1 LRNLRPDFFVFKV
14 LESFVPVRP
23 FRSRANLQIHM
34 ANPTVQ
40 TGATPAPKS
49 LPARFVGIITS
60 PRETYESV
68 VAHPQWFGMLA
79 VFVVGMA
86 ILVGGFLSTKIG
98 QDAWLDAAANGPFS
112 RGVSDQQLQGM
123 QRIAPFVG
131 YITAAYFFVGLPI
144 MCLLI
149 AAILYAIF
157 NAAIGGTATFK
168 QVLAVVVHGGPIGI
182 LSQLFTVPLN
192 YFRGTLSSSTNLG
205 VLLPMLP
212 EQSFAAHFLG
222 VIDLFLIWQ
231 LVVLSI
237 GLAVLYRR
245 RTQPIATA
253 LLAVYAIIALI
264 IAFVRGGTG
273 A

>member
-1 LRNLRPDFFVFKV
+1 
-14 LESFVPVRP
+14 
-23 FRSRANLQIHM
+23 M
-34 ANPTVQ
+34 ANAAVH
-40 TGATPAPKS
+40 TGASPAPKS

-68 VAHPQWFGMLA
+68 TAHPVWFGMLA
-79 VFVVGMA
+79 
-86 ILVGGFLSTKIG
+86 LVAVHNGTPRRRASVDKNWS
-98 QDAWLDAAANGPFS
+98 DAWLDMMVA

-131 YITAAYFFVGLPI
+131 YFAAGQFLILLPI
-144 MCLLI
+144 FALVI
-149 AAILYAIF
+149 SGILFAVF
-157 NAAIGGTATFK
+157 NAAMGGTSTFK
-168 QVLAVVVHGGPIGI
+168 QNLAVVVHAGPISI
-182 LSQLFTVPLN
+182 LSALFTMPLN
-192 YFRGTLSSSTNLG
+192 YWRGTMSSGTNLG

-212 EQSFAAHFLG
+212 EKSFAAQFLG
-222 VIDLFLIWQ
+222 LIDLFLIWQ

-253 LLAVYAIIALI
+253 LLAVYVVIALI